1 MKIEKKYMDKR
12 GWKRVIQ
19 RKYIS
24 KKIIE
29 NGRSGEISL
38 VLIEKVTEPSIK
50 QYENGIKV
58 KIADNNYYWLQ
69 LAFQNENYW
78 ITAMFDD
85 KKQLIQYYIDIT
97 EKNEIKNNG
106 ESYFLD
112 LFLDIVILQN
122 GDVLL
127 LDEEELTKALEE
139 KNITIEQYDLA
150 YNTVKKIMK
159 KISKERNKL
168 DLFFKSN
175 LEMMLKNKY

>member
-1 MKIEKKYMDKR
+1 
-12 GWKRVIQ
+12 
-19 RKYIS
+19 
-24 KKIIE
+24 
-29 NGRSGEISL
+29 
-38 VLIEKVTEPSIK
+38 
-50 QYENGIKV
+50 
-58 KIADNNYYWLQ
+58 
-69 LAFQNENYW
+69 
-78 ITAMFDD
+78 MFDD

-122 GDVLL
+122 VDVLL
-127 LDEEELTKALEE
+127 LDEEELAKAIEE